1 MGNCRKETDIVCAWA
16 FMLICAHHLKLSST
30 KLAFNIPS
38 SAKVAQSSNSI
49 QSSSNMHTK
58 SQGLHP
64 LHWRLHFSVQQDS
77 FRVGIYTIVACLHY

>member
-1 MGNCRKETDIVCAWA
+1 MCMDIHAHLCTPLETELYKAGI
-16 FMLICAHHLKLSST
+16 
-30 KLAFNIPS
+30 NIPS